1 MSKDVTKTILYVEDN
16 AVNLY
21 LVEAIFVAKP
31 HYRLLTATHAS
42 VGLELARTRHPDL
55 ILLDLNLPDM
65 NGAEFLQRL
74 RADEATAPIPV
85 IVIAADAVSDQRGHL
100 QEHGIK
106 AFITKPFDLSV
117 LEKEVDRYVDK
128 G

>member
-1 MSKDVTKTILYVEDN
+1 MDTGIKKTILYVEDN

-31 HYRLLTATHAS
+31 HYHLLTATQAS
-42 VGLELARTRHPDL
+42 VGLELARTQHPDL

-65 NGAEFLQRL
+65 NGAEFLQKL
-74 RADEATAPIPV
+74 RADEATAQIPV
-85 IVIAADAVSDQRGHL
+85 VVISADAIAEQRGQL
-100 QEHGIK
+100 QKYGIK
-106 AFITKPFDLSV
+106 AYITKPFDLSA
-117 LEKEVDRYVDK
+117 LEEEVDRQVGK

>member
-1 MSKDVTKTILYVEDN
+1 MDAGVKKTVLYVEDN

-31 HYRLLTATHAS
+31 NCHLLTATHAAL
-42 VGLELARTRHPDL
+42 GLELARTRHLDL

-65 NGAEFLQRL
+65 NGAEFLQKL
-74 RADEATAPIPV
+74 RADPATAAIPV
-85 IVIAADAVSDQRGHL
+85 VVISADAFTEQRGEL
-100 QEHGIK
+100 QKQGIK
-106 AFITKPFDLSV
+106 AFITKPFDLSE
-117 LEKEVDRYVDK
+117 LEAEVDRVLRN